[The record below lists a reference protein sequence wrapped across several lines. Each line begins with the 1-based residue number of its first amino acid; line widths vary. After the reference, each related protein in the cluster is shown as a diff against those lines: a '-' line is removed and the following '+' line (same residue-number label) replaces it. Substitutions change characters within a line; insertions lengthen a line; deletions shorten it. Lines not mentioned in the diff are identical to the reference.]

1 MTVATFH
8 EEEVL
13 GKAYDARLMRRLM
26 TYARPYW
33 PWIALS
39 LLMLLIITGTELAR
53 PYLVSLAIDNHLSQV
68 TAGYV
73 AGQESEVLEGHL
85 RAVMTIALILLGLQA
100 VAFVLRYGQL
110 YVLHWTGQRIIYDM
124 RQQIFHHLQGRPLA
138 FFDRQ
143 PLGRLTTRVTNDTE
157 QLNEMYTNVVVSLF
171 QDLLILVG
179 IMVVMLRLHVGLAL
193 ISFAVLPLVV
203 VTAILFRIKARAA
216 YREVRTRLARINA
229 FFAENLAGMKTVQA
243 FHQEARQARAF
254 ERINRSYYEASMQE
268 LTYFAIF
275 RPLMDLI
282 SSLGI
287 AALLWYGGVR
297 VLAGDLSFGIL
308 YAFISYLQQ
317 LFRPINDLTEKYN
330 IMQAAMAS
338 SERIFQ
344 LLDNQEAIPEPV
356 HPRHVRPIRGRIDFE
371 HVYFA
376 YRGEDWVLEDIT
388 FHVEPG
394 QTVAL
399 VGHTGAGKSSILNLV
414 TRLYDVQRG
423 RILIDG
429 VDIRDIPQAELRS
442 QIGVVLQDVFLF
454 SGTIADN
461 IRLNHPLSDEEV
473 RRVAAAVHADRWIER
488 LPNGYQEMVTE
499 RGSTFSAGQRQ
510 LLAFARALAAD
521 PRILILDEATA
532 NIDTET
538 ELVIQEALRTLMAG
552 RTTLVVA
559 HRLSTVQSADRI
571 LVLQRG
577 RIREAGTHEEL
588 LARRG
593 IYWKLYQLQYQQQP
607 AETGMHSGPGLVA
620 GSRATSGSIRPSETP
635 GA

>member
-39 LLMLLIITGTELAR
+39 LVMLLFITGTELAR

-73 AGQESEVLEGHL
+73 AGQEGEALERHL
-85 RAVMTIALILLGLQA
+85 RAVVLIALILLGLQA
-100 VAFVLRYGQL
+100 VAFILRYGQL
-110 YVLHWTGQRIIYDM
+110 YILHWTGQRIIYDL

-171 QDLLILVG
+171 QDLLILAG
-179 IMVVMLRLHVGLAL
+179 IMIVMLRLHRGLAL

-203 VTAILFRIKARAA
+203 VTAILFRLKARAA

-376 YRGEDWVLEDIT
+376 YRDEDWVLEDIT

-488 LPNGYQEMVTE
+488 LPNGYQELVTE

-559 HRLSTVQSADRI
+559 HRLSTIQSADQI

-588 LARRG
+588 LARKG
-593 IYWKLYQLQYQQQP
+593 IYWTLYQLQYQQGP
-607 AETGMHSGPGLVA
+607 AGAGASRGRDVAA
-620 GSRATSGSIRPSETP
+620 GSPAIPPRVQPSRAPD
-635 GA
+635 A

>member
-1 MTVATFH
+1 MRVAFH
-8 EEEVL
+8 EDEVL
-13 GKAYDARLMRRLM
+13 GKAYDARLMRRLLAY
-26 TYARPYW
+26 TRPYW
-33 PWIALS
+33 PWILLS
-39 LLMLLIITGTELAR
+39 VLMLLIITVTELAR
-53 PYLVSLAIDNHLSQV
+53 PYLVSVAIDNHLSQV

-73 AGQESEVLEGHL
+73 AGQASQVLEGHL
-85 RAVMTIALILLGLQA
+85 RAVVRIALILLGLQ
-100 VAFVLRYGQL
+100 VTAFVLRFGQL
-110 YVLHWTGQRIIYDM
+110 YVLQWTSQRIIFDM
-124 RQQIFHHLQGRPLA
+124 RQEIFHHLQGRPLA

-157 QLNEMYTNVVVSLF
+157 QLNEMYTNVLVNLF

-179 IMVVMLRLHVGLAL
+179 IMVVMVRLHRGLAL

-203 VTAILFRIKARAA
+203 VTAIVFRVKARAA
-216 YREVRTRLARINA
+216 YREVRSRLSRINA

-254 ERINRSYYEASMQE
+254 ERINRSYYEASMRE

-282 SSLGI
+282 ASLGI

-308 YAFISYLQQ
+308 YAFINYLQQ

-330 IMQAAMAS
+330 IMQSAMAS
-338 SERIFQ
+338 AERIFE
-344 LLDNQEAIPEPV
+344 LLDNQEAIPDPV
-356 HPRHVRPIRGRIDFE
+356 HPKHVRPIRGRIDFE
-371 HVYFA
+371 HVFFA
-376 YRGEDWVLEDIT
+376 YRDEDWVLEDIT

-399 VGHTGAGKSSILNLV
+399 VGPTGAGKSSILNLLL
-414 TRLYDVQRG
+414 RLYDVQRG

-429 VDIRDIPQAELRS
+429 VDIREIPQRELRS
-442 QIGVVLQDVFLF
+442 QVGVVLQDVFLF

-461 IRLNHPLSDEEV
+461 IRLGKPLSDDEV

-488 LPNGYQEMVTE
+488 LPNGYQEMVSE

-538 ELVIQEALRTLMAG
+538 EMLIQEALRTLMAG

-559 HRLSTVQSADRI
+559 HRLSTIQSADQI

-588 LARRG
+588 LAQRG
-593 IYWKLYQLQYQQQP
+593 LYWRLYQLQFQSQNLQ
-607 AETGMHSGPGLVA
+607 AA
-620 GSRATSGSIRPSETP
+620 ARPTP
-635 GA
+635 GPAAPGPAPNAFGAPETAGG

>member
-13 GKAYDARLMRRLM
+13 GKAYDGRLMRRLL

-33 PWIALS
+33 RWIVLS
-39 LLMLLIITGTELAR
+39 LAMLVIITGTELAR
-53 PYLVSLAIDNHLSQV
+53 PYLVSVAIDDHLSQV

-73 AGQESEVLEGHL
+73 AGQESEALEGHM
-85 RAVMTIALILLGLQA
+85 RAVVVLALILLGLQA
-100 VAFVLRYGQL
+100 LAFVLRFGQL
-110 YVLHWTGQRIIYDM
+110 YLLQWTGQRIIFDM
-124 RQQIFHHLQGRPLA
+124 RREIFHHLQGRPLA

-179 IMVVMLRLHVGLAL
+179 IMVVMLRLHTGLAL
-193 ISFAVLPLVV
+193 VSFAVLPLVV
-203 VTAILFRIKARAA
+203 ATAVLFRIKARSA

-254 ERINRSYYEASMQE
+254 ERINRSYYDASMRE

-297 VLAGDLSFGIL
+297 VLGGGLSFGIL
-308 YAFISYLQQ
+308 YAFINYLQQ

-344 LLDNQEAIPEPV
+344 LLDNQEVIPEPA
-356 HPRHVRPIRGRIDFE
+356 HPKHVRPIRGRIDFD
-371 HVYFA
+371 HVFFA
-376 YRGEDWVLEDIT
+376 YRDEDWVLKDIT

-394 QTVAL
+394 QTIAL
-399 VGHTGAGKSSILNLV
+399 VGHTGAGKSSILNLL

-429 VDIRDIPQAELRS
+429 VDIREIPQAELRS

-461 IRLNHPLSDEEV
+461 IRLSHPLSDEEV

-488 LPNGYQEMVTE
+488 LPNGYQEIVSE

-559 HRLSTVQSADRI
+559 HRLSTVQRADRI

-577 RIREAGTHEEL
+577 RIRESGTHEEL
-588 LARRG
+588 LAKG
-593 IYWKLYQLQYQQQP
+593 GLYWKLYQLQYQQQP
-607 AETGMHSGPGLVA
+607 TTPNGAPARTGAPSPAANRGRV
-620 GSRATSGSIRPSETP
+620 RPSETP